1 MSLRIIDLSHN
12 DFEGDLP
19 KMYLRSLKVTMN
31 VDEGNM
37 TRKYMRGNYYQ
48 DFVMMTIKGLKIEFV
63 KILNTFT
70 TIDLSSN
77 KFQGEIPKSIGN
89 LNSL

>member
-1 MSLRIIDLSHN
+1 
-12 DFEGDLP
+12 
-19 KMYLRSLKVTMN
+19 
-31 VDEGNM
+31 
-37 TRKYMRGNYYQ
+37 
-48 DFVMMTIKGLKIEFV
+48 MMAIKGLKIEFV

-77 KFQGEIPKSIGN
+77 KFQGEIPESIGN

>member
-37 TRKYMRGNYYQ
+37 TRKYMRGDATHGSLALKAYQ
-48 DFVMMTIKGLKIEFV
+48 QNLYLKYCY
-63 KILNTFT
+63 
-70 TIDLSSN
+70 
-77 KFQGEIPKSIGN
+77 
-89 LNSL
+89 

>member
-1 MSLRIIDLSHN
+1 MSLRIIDLAHN

-19 KMYLRSLKVTMN
+19 ELYLRSLKVIMN

-48 DFVMMTIKGLKIEFV
+48 DFVMMAIKGLKIEFV